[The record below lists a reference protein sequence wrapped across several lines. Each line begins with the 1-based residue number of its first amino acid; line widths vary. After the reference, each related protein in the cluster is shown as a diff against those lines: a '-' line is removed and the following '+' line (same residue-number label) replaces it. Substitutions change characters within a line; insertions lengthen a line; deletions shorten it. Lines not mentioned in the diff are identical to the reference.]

1 MKKLGKFFKG
11 YIKESIAGPFFK
23 LLEATFEL
31 LIPLIMAAIID
42 RGIPNGDKGYILR
55 MGLVMIGCG
64 VIGFTCTLAAQY
76 FSAKAAVGFSSKL
89 KQALFE
95 HIQSFSFAE
104 IDRVGTSTLITRLTS
119 DINQIQSGLNL
130 TLRLFLRSPFIVFGA
145 MVMAF
150 TINVRAALVFVVTI
164 PLLSVVVFGVM
175 LLTMPLYKKVQARLD
190 RTLGITRENLAG
202 ARVIRAFNQEEE
214 EIARFHAE
222 HRELTRLQLF
232 VGKISALMNPL
243 TYAII
248 NLATLVLIWV
258 GAIQVNDG
266 IITQGEL
273 VALVNYMS
281 QILVELIKLANLII
295 NMTKSLACAN
305 RVAGILAIEPGMQD
319 ATEVR
324 ALYPEND
331 DAVSFEHVS
340 LTYPNAGDASLQDIN
355 FRAKKGQVIGIIG
368 GTGSGKS
375 SLVNLI
381 PRFYDVTAG
390 RVMVDGVDVR
400 DYDKEALRAKIGVVL
415 QKAVLFSGTIR
426 ENIRWGKEDATDEQ
440 ILQALRT
447 AQAEEFVLQKE
458 KQLDEPI
465 TQGATN
471 LSGGQRQRLT
481 IARALVRKPE
491 ILILDDSASALD
503 YATDAAL
510 RKAIREMESCPTV
523 FIVSQRT
530 ASIQHADQILVLED
544 GHIAGIGTHE
554 QLLESC
560 PVYQEIYYSQF
571 PKEAK

>member
-164 PLLSVVVFGVM
+164 PLLSIVVFGVM
-175 LLTMPLYKKVQARLD
+175 LLTMPLYKKVQAKLD

-458 KQLDEPI
+458 KQLDEQI

-544 GHIAGIGTHE
+544 GHMAGIGTHE

>member
-281 QILVELIKLANLII
+281 RFWLNSSAREPDL
-295 NMTKSLACAN
+295 NMTKSLA
-305 RVAGILAIEPGMQD
+305 
-319 ATEVR
+319 
-324 ALYPEND
+324 
-331 DAVSFEHVS
+331 
-340 LTYPNAGDASLQDIN
+340 
-355 FRAKKGQVIGIIG
+355 
-368 GTGSGKS
+368 
-375 SLVNLI
+375 
-381 PRFYDVTAG
+381 
-390 RVMVDGVDVR
+390 
-400 DYDKEALRAKIGVVL
+400 
-415 QKAVLFSGTIR
+415 
-426 ENIRWGKEDATDEQ
+426 
-440 ILQALRT
+440 
-447 AQAEEFVLQKE
+447 
-458 KQLDEPI
+458 
-465 TQGATN
+465 
-471 LSGGQRQRLT
+471 
-481 IARALVRKPE
+481 ARP
-491 ILILDDSASALD
+491 
-503 YATDAAL
+503 
-510 RKAIREMESCPTV
+510 
-523 FIVSQRT
+523 
-530 ASIQHADQILVLED
+530 
-544 GHIAGIGTHE
+544 
-554 QLLESC
+554 
-560 PVYQEIYYSQF
+560 
-571 PKEAK
+571 

>member
-64 VIGFTCTLAAQY
+64 VIGFACTLAAQY

-175 LLTMPLYKKVQARLD
+175 LLTMPLYKKVQAKLD

-214 EIARFHAE
+214 EIERFHAE

-458 KQLDEPI
+458 KQLDEQI

-510 RKAIREMESCPTV
+510 RKAIREMESCLTV